1 MKKIATIFIIG
12 AVVLSSIGV
21 FGTQNEN
28 FTIESDLYSI
38 SNPIVMDYDNFLSVE
53 LNEATSYIINPGEP
67 VLPKITKTYIL
78 PFGVKI
84 NEVK

>member
-38 SNPIVMDYDNFLSVE
+38 SNPIVME
-53 LNEATSYIINPGEP
+53 LTRVNQFYQKSQKLIYYHSE
-67 VLPKITKTYIL
+67 LK
-78 PFGVKI
+78 
-84 NEVK
+84 